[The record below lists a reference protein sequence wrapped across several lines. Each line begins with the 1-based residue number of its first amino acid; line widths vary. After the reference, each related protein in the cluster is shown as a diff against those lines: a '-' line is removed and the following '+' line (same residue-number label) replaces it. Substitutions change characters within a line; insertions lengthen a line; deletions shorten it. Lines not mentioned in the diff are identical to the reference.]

1 MKKSMQKLSMFAGFV
16 TGSLALMHMYNKF
29 IFLTSMKKEAL
40 YRCNQQYY
48 SWRFGKIAYTKRGSG
63 SPLLLVHDLS
73 NTGSNYE
80 FKELER
86 ILSETHT
93 VYSIDLIGCGQS
105 SKPNI
110 IYTNYLYVQL
120 LHDFIENII
129 QDKPVLVTSRSS
141 SAIGVMSSY
150 INSNQIEKL
159 VLINPSDLK
168 TLNKYPKQKHKLLKW
183 CFELPIV
190 GTFLYN
196 QMATKAVV
204 AKKFNTDYLYGNKP
218 LSHYKAAFYEAA
230 HISGASSKYLYTS
243 VRCHYT
249 NTNII
254 HALKGI
260 STPICILQG
269 ESSSN
274 SDSIAIQ
281 YETLCPAIENI
292 VVIPNTAGMPHIEKP
307 SSCAEAIEDFL

>member
-1 MKKSMQKLSMFAGFV
+1 
-16 TGSLALMHMYNKF
+16 
-29 IFLTSMKKEAL
+29 
-40 YRCNQQYY
+40 
-48 SWRFGKIAYTKRGSG
+48 
-63 SPLLLVHDLS
+63 
-73 NTGSNYE
+73 
-80 FKELER
+80 
-86 ILSETHT
+86 
-93 VYSIDLIGCGQS
+93 
-105 SKPNI
+105 
-110 IYTNYLYVQL
+110 
-120 LHDFIENII
+120 
-129 QDKPVLVTSRSS
+129 
-141 SAIGVMSSY
+141 
-150 INSNQIEKL
+150 
-159 VLINPSDLK
+159 
-168 TLNKYPKQKHKLLKW
+168 
-183 CFELPIV
+183 
-190 GTFLYN
+190 
-196 QMATKAVV
+196 MATKAVV

-230 HISGASSKYLYTS
+230 HTSGASSKYLYTS

-307 SSCAEAIEDFL
+307 SSITRVAKVMQAGLLLVVRINKEPNVSRETFGSLFILYGTSNMPIVLFSSEYD